1 MNVAGCWKISGNT
14 IAGRQE
20 GLLVFEDDGQGL
32 KGCYHSSVG
41 KTQLND
47 IAIAGNEISWRATVR
62 FPLPITSE
70 FKGTIIDDDN
80 IVGAVR
86 AGVFGTIQLSA
97 VRTRDPADR

>member
-1 MNVAGCWKISGNT
+1 MNMAGRWKISGNT

-32 KGCYHSSVG
+32 KGCYHSSIG

-47 IAIAGNEISWRATVR
+47 ITIDGNDISWKATVR

-70 FKGTIIDDDN
+70 FKGTIVDDDN

-97 VRTRDPADR
+97 VRVLEPVEE